1 MAEPKCP
8 DCGVQGIDQIVSGES
23 RERSRNRQPWFLVVY
38 CRACGHVYGVVAK
51 HVFSQPVPPKLV
63 LPDR

>member
-8 DCGVQGIDQIVSGES
+8 DCGVQGIEQIVSGES
-23 RERSRNRQPWFLVVY
+23 EERSRNRQPWFLVVY
-38 CRACGHVYGVVAK
+38 CRSCGHVYGVVAK